1 MNGRQI
7 IDRVEV
13 NLKPIDGQN
22 INQTMLV
29 NMIPVFAKKL
39 SVPENKT
46 GLLIDVT
53 ENEAIYFVTSFYRD
67 FGNDY
72 MLNALNAGEIRRIL
86 GEDFEKLGLN
96 IDQIKIN
103 IYKTIQNGKI
113 TEKITEDSKEEDFS
127 FER

>member
-7 IDRVEV
+7 VDRVEV
-13 NLKPIDGQN
+13 NLKPIDGQD

-53 ENEAIYFVTSFYRD
+53 GNEAVYFVTSFYRD

-103 IYKTIQNGKI
+103 VYKTIQNGKI

>member
-7 IDRVEV
+7 VDRVEV
-13 NLKPIDGQN
+13 NLKPIDGQD

-53 ENEAIYFVTSFYRD
+53 GNEAVYFVTSFYRD

-103 IYKTIQNGKI
+103 VYKTIQNGKV
-113 TEKITEDSKEEDFS
+113 TEKITEDSKEEDYA

>member
-53 ENEAIYFVTSFYRD
+53 GNEAIYFVTSFYRD

-113 TEKITEDSKEEDFS
+113 TEKITEDSKEEDYA

>member
-7 IDRVEV
+7 IDRVEL

-53 ENEAIYFVTSFYRD
+53 GNEAIYFVTSFYRD

-113 TEKITEDSKEEDFS
+113 TEKITEDSKEEDYA

>member
-7 IDRVEV
+7 VDRVEV

-53 ENEAIYFVTSFYRD
+53 GNEAVYFVTSFYRD

-96 IDQIKIN
+96 IDQIKID

-113 TEKITEDSKEEDFS
+113 TEKITEDSKEEDFA

>member
-13 NLKPIDGQN
+13 NLKPINGQN

-53 ENEAIYFVTSFYRD
+53 GNEAIYFVTSFYRD

-113 TEKITEDSKEEDFS
+113 TEKITEDSKEEDYA

>member
-13 NLKPIDGQN
+13 NLKPINGQN

-39 SVPENKT
+39 AVPENKT

-53 ENEAIYFVTSFYRD
+53 GNEAVYFVTSFYRD

-72 MLNALNAGEIRRIL
+72 MLNALNAGEIKRIL

-103 IYKTIQNGKI
+103 IYKTLQNGKI
-113 TEKITEDSKEEDFS
+113 TERITEESKEEDFS

>member
-7 IDRVEV
+7 VDRVEV

-53 ENEAIYFVTSFYRD
+53 GNEAVYFVTSFYRD

-113 TEKITEDSKEEDFS
+113 TEKITEESKEEDFA